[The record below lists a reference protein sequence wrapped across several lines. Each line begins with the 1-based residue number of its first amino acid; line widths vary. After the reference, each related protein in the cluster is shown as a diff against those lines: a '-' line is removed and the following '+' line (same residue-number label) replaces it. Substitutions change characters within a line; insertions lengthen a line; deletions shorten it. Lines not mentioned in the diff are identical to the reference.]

1 MLVELMIGLA
11 IAAIAI
17 AAAIASLLIVR
28 DATGAVSDMSQLQ
41 QQAAHALRV
50 LGLQIRPAGSLALQA
65 SDAAGTQ
72 NVPLFQFV
80 AMSPALEEDGI
91 TIVHGE
97 DGSNGNDSLRLAQL
111 APPLLPSQHHD
122 CLGQK
127 VAAGQRME
135 ASFQVDGKG
144 SLKCKS
150 SSGQNQ
156 PLVAGVAAFKLRYRV
171 RHGFQI
177 RSLRAAEVEQARL
190 WSAVIALEVCLDL
203 RGDERAAAYEGRY
216 TDCAGQSAASGGR
229 LHLVTR
235 QLFRLRSQEGI

>member
-17 AAAIASLLIVR
+17 AAAIASLLMVR
-28 DATGAVSDMSQLQ
+28 DAAGAISEMSRLQ

-50 LGLQIRPAGSLALQA
+50 LGLQARPAGSLALQA
-65 SDAAGTQ
+65 DEGAFRFAAT
-72 NVPLFQFV
+72 
-80 AMSPALEEDGI
+80 SPTFDEMEGAAV
-91 TIVHGE
+91 VHGE
-97 DGSNGNDSLRLAQL
+97 EGRDNDSLRLAQL
-111 APPLLPSQHHD
+111 APPLLPSQRRD
-122 CLGQK
+122 CLGQEI
-127 VAAGQRME
+127 AAGQRME

-156 PLVAGVAAFKLRYRV
+156 PLVAGVTAFKLHYRV
-171 RHGFQI
+171 RQGFLV

-190 WSAVIALEVCLDL
+190 WPAVIALEVCLDL
-203 RGDERAAAYEGRY
+203 HGDERAAAYEGRY
-216 TDCAGQSAASGGR
+216 TACTGQSAAGGGR

-235 QLFRLRSQEGI
+235 QLFRLRTQEGR